1 MKKST
6 ILIILA
12 LAAPAVFAQSTPA
25 PAPPATTTATAAPD
39 ADPIV
44 VSASGITVR
53 KSEFEAALKTLPAE
67 YQSYAQGP
75 GKKQFAD
82 DYLRMRLL
90 AAEGMKAGMQNSPE
104 VVNQLNLMREN
115 LVATAQLKK
124 IDSGITVT
132 DAEVQKAYTDG
143 AKDYEQVKARH
154 ILIAPKG
161 SPAAQTG
168 KKELTDDEAKAKAED
183 LRKQILAGANFEE
196 LAKKESDDA
205 GSGARGGDLG
215 SFAHGQMVPEF
226 EAAAFAAKIGEVT
239 PVVKTQ
245 FGYHIIKVEA
255 HDSTPL
261 AQVRPTIEKNL
272 KQSKLHAALEAM
284 RESAHPVYDEKY
296 FAPPPAPPVAG
307 APSATPAPKVDT
319 AAPKS
324 DAKKDTAAPK
334 KDTPAKKKP

>member
-1 MKKST
+1 VKKT
-6 ILIILA
+6 MIVMALA
-12 LAAPAVFAQSTPA
+12 LAAPAVFAQSTAAPAAPA
-25 PAPPATTTATAAPD
+25 PAAPAATASS

-44 VSASGITVR
+44 ITAGNLTVH

-67 YQSYAQGP
+67 YQSFAQGP
-75 GKKQFAD
+75 GRKQFAD

-90 AAEGMKAGMQNSPE
+90 ANEGTKAGLQNDPDVIS
-104 VVNQLNLMREN
+104 QLSLMREN
-115 LVATAQLKK
+115 LVATAELKK
-124 IDSGITVT
+124 IESGITVS
-132 DAEVQKAYTDG
+132 DADIQKAYADG

-183 LRKQILAGANFEE
+183 LRKQLLAGANFDE
-196 LAKKESDDA
+196 LAKKESDDT

-215 SFAHGQMVPEF
+215 SFGHGQMVPEF
-226 EAAAFAAKIGEVT
+226 ETAAFGAKVGEVT

-261 AQVRPTIEKNL
+261 EQVRPTIEKNL
-272 KQSKLHAALEAM
+272 RQTKLHAALDAM
-284 RESAHPVYDEKY
+284 KENAHATYDEAY
-296 FAPPPAPPVAG
+296 FAPPPPPPAAAP
-307 APSATPAPKVDT
+307 APSAAPATPAT
-319 AAPKS
+319 PKS
-324 DAKKDTAAPK
+324 DASKTAPAPK
-334 KDTPAKKKP
+334 KH

>member
-1 MKKST
+1 VKKAT
-6 ILIILA
+6 FLMMLA
-12 LAAPAVFAQSTPA
+12 LAAPAVFAQDKTVPAAPA
-25 PAPPATTTATAAPD
+25 PATTNATAQD
-39 ADPIV
+39 SDPV
-44 VSASGITVR
+44 VISASGITIH

-67 YQSYAQGP
+67 YQTFAQGP

-90 AAEGMKAGMQNSPE
+90 ASEGMKAGLQNEPE
-104 VVNQLNLMREN
+104 VVDQLNLMREN

-132 DAEVQKAYTDG
+132 DAEIAKAYADG

-161 SPAAQTG
+161 SPAAQSG
-168 KKELTDDEAKAKAED
+168 KKELSDDEAKAKAED
-183 LRKQILAGANFEE
+183 LRKQILAGASFED

-215 SFAHGQMVPEF
+215 SFGRGQMVPEF
-226 EAAAFAAKIGEVT
+226 ETAAFSAKVGEIP

-255 HDSTPL
+255 HDATPL
-261 AQVRPTIEKNL
+261 AQVRPTLEKNL
-272 KQSKLHAALEAM
+272 KQTKLHAALDAIKD
-284 RESAHPVYDEKY
+284 SSHPIYDEKY
-296 FAPPPAPPVAG
+296 FAPPPPPAPDAPVA
-307 APSATPAPKVDT
+307 AP
-319 AAPKS
+319 PKS
-324 DAKKDTAAPK
+324 DVKKDA
-334 KDTPAKKKP
+334 PAKKKP